1 MSKYAIF
8 LDDERNVSDV
18 TWVKYPEGLD
28 WCVVRTM
35 RDFMFVI
42 TQAPFEDISVI
53 SFDHDIADYNADG
66 CEVTGYDCLKWL
78 VEYCLE
84 NDEDL
89 PDCIFHTQNIIG
101 KLNMESYY
109 ANTLAYQEMM
119 SWN

>member
-35 RDFMFVI
+35 CDFMFAI
-42 TQAPFEDISVI
+42 TQTPFEDISVI
-53 SFDHDIADYNADG
+53 SFDHDIAEYNANG

-78 VEYCLE
+78 VEYCQDNGVQMPE
-84 NDEDL
+84 
-89 PDCIFHTQNIIG
+89 CVFHTQNPVG
-101 KLNMESYY
+101 KYNMESYY
-109 ANTLAYQEMM
+109 ANYLAHQEMS
-119 SWN
+119 SWS